1 MVEQDLPLVHLVAGR
16 YREMQGLRK
25 VVDGLSLLL
34 LWTLMRG
41 GSPDGS
47 PPSFLLASLV
57 WAGSTMW
64 AVSRVNRYYVE
75 RFGRSLV
82 DGQVQ
87 PETPRTVAHEPY
99 RLVLV
104 SSAMWLGGWFAAVLP
119 ILTLRAGFVA
129 YRDRPFRPHWLLLVL
144 VGGAFSVAY
153 LAVSNSV
160 EFLEWQ
166 WRFIWTAAPALI
178 VVGLFDHRLLV
189 SAMTLR
195 AAVQRA
201 GHADTV

>member
-1 MVEQDLPLVHLVAGR
+1 MTEPDLHLVHLVAGR

-47 PPSFLLASLV
+47 PPSFLLAALV
-57 WAGSTMW
+57 WAGGTTW
-64 AVSRVNRYYVE
+64 GVSRVNRYYTE
-75 RFGRSLV
+75 RFGPSLV

-87 PETPRTVAHEPY
+87 PETPHSLAYEPY

-104 SSAMWLGGWFAAVLP
+104 SSAMWLGGYFAAILPVL
-119 ILTLRAGFVA
+119 TVRAGFVA
-129 YRDRPFRPHWLLLVL
+129 YRDRPYRQHWLLLVL

-160 EFLEWQ
+160 ELLEWQ
-166 WRFIWTAAPALI
+166 WRFIWTAAPALV

-189 SAMTLR
+189 HAMSLR
-195 AAVQRA
+195 AVAHTE
-201 GHADTV
+201 HANTV